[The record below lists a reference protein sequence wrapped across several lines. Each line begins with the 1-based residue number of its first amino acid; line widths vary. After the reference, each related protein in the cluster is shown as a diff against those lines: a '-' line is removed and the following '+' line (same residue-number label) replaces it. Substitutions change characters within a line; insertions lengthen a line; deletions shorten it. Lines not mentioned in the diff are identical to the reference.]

1 MKTVQNLCGGG
12 VDPSETVIDSTGQS
26 VDETLM
32 VLQQL
37 M

>member
-1 MKTVQNLCGGG
+1 MKTVQNLYGG